1 MSGPL
6 GGQLE
11 ELDVVPLDAVYG
23 HWWEME
29 TKVRISYNV
38 SRKETKLLAIIQL
51 TFQDGLLLLGRADE
65 STDAFDDLALGVYV
79 LLFGLLP
86 QEDGRN

>member
-29 TKVRISYNV
+29 TMVRISYNV

>member
-29 TKVRISYNV
+29 TTVRISYNV
-38 SRKETKLLAIIQL
+38 SRKETKLLAIIHL

>member
-6 GGQLE
+6 GSQLE

-23 HWWEME
+23 HWWETEMSI
-29 TKVRISYNV
+29 RRSYNV
-38 SRKETKLLAIIQL
+38 SRKETKLLVIIQL

-86 QEDGRN
+86 QEDGGN

>member
-29 TKVRISYNV
+29 TTVRISYNV

-65 STDAFDDLALGVYV
+65 STDAFDDLAFGVYV

>member
-1 MSGPL
+1 M
-6 GGQLE
+6 
-11 ELDVVPLDAVYG
+11 
-23 HWWEME
+23 
-29 TKVRISYNV
+29 
-38 SRKETKLLAIIQL
+38 IIQL

-86 QEDGRN
+86 QEDGGN